1 MIAEINYK
9 PFDIEAAKNGAPVIT
24 RDGRPARIIKV
35 SENTPV
41 FRQVM
46 NAFSDIL
53 CLQHK
58 GIWLESPTHGAWECQ
73 ACGLPNGG

>member
-53 CLQHK
+53 LVLYVFFHCFFRYMSH
-58 GIWLESPTHGAWECQ
+58 
-73 ACGLPNGG
+73 